1 MIYDI
6 GIVDTKKVIGAIK
19 EVYGIDFSG
28 FALTALKR
36 RLLFVMNENNY
47 SSIVDFISNIENNQ
61 LLFEKYLS
69 QGLIDTTE
77 MFRDPSSWREL
88 RDKYLPDLYKN
99 REFKILVPGVT
110 SGDDL
115 FTLLILLKEAGIL
128 TDAKVVATSLSELR
142 LEQIKNGGLFDL
154 KKIEIGEANYKR
166 FTDTSSLS
174 AYYSVEG
181 VKARMNSD
189 LLENVELKKYSFLTD
204 EALKGFH
211 LVIYRNRMIYF
222 NPSLQDAVTD
232 KLIRS
237 TLLGGIISIGSKE
250 SLETTSYMSKLN
262 VLNKEEKIYKKRAE

>member
-6 GIVDTKKVIGAIK
+6 GIVDTKKVIGVIK
-19 EVYGIDFSG
+19 DVYNIDFSG

-36 RLLFVMNENNY
+36 RLLYVMNENNY

-69 QGLIDTTE
+69 LGLIDTTE

-99 REFKILVPGVT
+99 REFKVLIPGIS

-128 TDAKVVATSLSELR
+128 QHAKVVATSLSDLR
-142 LEQIKNGGLFDL
+142 LEQIKKGGLYDL
-154 KKIEIGEANYKR
+154 KKMEIGEANYKR
-166 FTDTSSLS
+166 FSDTSSLS
-174 AYYSVEG
+174 TYYTIDG
-181 VKARMNSD
+181 TKAKMNSD
-189 LLENVELKKYSFLTD
+189 LLENVELVKYSFLTD

-211 LVIYRNRMIYF
+211 LSIYRNRLIYF
-222 NPSLQDAVTD
+222 NPSLQDKIAE
-232 KLIRS
+232 KLVKS

-250 SLETTSYMSKLN
+250 SLESTSHFNKLHP
-262 VLNKEEKIYKKRAE
+262 LNKEEKIYKKRAE